1 MSGCRIGRVKLK
13 GGADL
18 RILDRP
24 EVPEIRRLM
33 INEVEAQCEHLP
45 NQLAGF
51 VMVTWDEAG
60 LHVPAFHLTE
70 DSPIRTSMLPS
81 YIADVLR
88 QTLISSGLW
97 APQSTS
103 YLPE

>member
-1 MSGCRIGRVKLK
+1 MSGCRIGRVTLK

-24 EVPEIRRLM
+24 EVPEIRRMM
-33 INEVEAQCEHLP
+33 IDEVAAQCESLP
-45 NQLAGF
+45 NDLEGF
-51 VMVTWDEAG
+51 VIVTWDDAG
-60 LHVPAFHLTE
+60 LHASGFHLTE

-88 QTLISSGLW
+88 QTLISSGIW
-97 APQSTS
+97 APQNGMASND
-103 YLPE
+103 

>member
-1 MSGCRIGRVKLK
+1 MTGCRIGRVMLN

-18 RILDRP
+18 RILERP

-33 INEVEAQCEHLP
+33 IDEVAAHCESLP
-45 NQLAGF
+45 NDLAGF
-51 VMVTWDEAG
+51 VIVTWDDAG
-60 LHVPAFHLTE
+60 LHASGFHLVE

-97 APQSTS
+97 AQQNGTASND
-103 YLPE
+103 